1 MQISFT
7 KLLRLFISFTFCK
20 FDKHLPMH
28 IRFVLFF
35 LLTAYPF
42 TILFS
47 QGNYLI
53 SGRIFDSKTKEPLA
67 FVNIIIN
74 QSNYGGTTDI
84 DGKFRF
90 RYHEP
95 VTTLKISYVGYES
108 QNYQVGSRT
117 QNLAIYLDRK
127 EIDLQEVEILP
138 GINPAHRIIT
148 NAVDNRELNDPEKQ
162 QSFSYTMYEKTVFT
176 IDADTSIGIQA
187 SDSALRSRLSGIDI
201 EMTARMDSIQNDS
214 VALDSATRLIEQLI
228 SQQYLFLMENVT
240 KRKFLY
246 PDKSYNNVVATKMS
260 GFKDPIFVF
269 LSTQI
274 QSFSFYKPFITIFQ
288 SSYVNPISSGTLN
301 KYFFKIED
309 TTYSGHDTVFIISF
323 RPRKGTNFDGL
334 KGTISISTN
343 KWGIQ
348 NVIAEPAN
356 QGGLRIKIQQMHEL
370 VDGENWF
377 PVQLNTDVIFNNLQI
392 GKYKAIGSGRSY
404 IRDIVLNPDLVR
416 NEFNHL
422 DIEVDKD
429 ATKRSEAYWD
439 QFRIDSLSA
448 RDRKTYEVL
457 DSIGKA
463 ENFDKLAK
471 TFQTVMS
478 GRIPWGPIDF
488 DLNRILGYN
497 RYEGLILGLGIHTND
512 RVSRWFKVGGFYQY
526 SFAISTSKYGA
537 DVNFLINRRN
547 DVNIHAAYF
556 YDLLESGGVRFFDDN
571 QSTLSGN
578 WSSLLITKLDR
589 TQSFSA
595 GVTFRTLK
603 YMLWDV
609 TLSRQFK
616 KSTTYDLATYEGNAT
631 ILDNEFVFTDLSVG
645 FKWAY
650 KEKFL
655 QTVETKM
662 SLGTN
667 YPIIWLNYTRGIKGF
682 LGGEYDYNRVDLK
695 VRKTFKL
702 KYLGDFSF
710 QVDAGYID
718 QPIPAT
724 NLYNGNGTYRLITL
738 WAPNTFAT
746 MRSNEFLSNAYFSL
760 YLYHDFKYLL
770 FKGKKWFHPEP
781 AISQNIGFGW
791 LDHPER
797 YAYSTDQLRQMNLGY
812 YETGLLINNLVNL
825 KVYTIGIGAFYR
837 WGPYSFDNVGDNFAY
852 KISVI
857 FPF

>member
-1 MQISFT
+1 MLFRSISF
-7 KLLRLFISFTFCK
+7 LL
-20 FDKHLPMH
+20 
-28 IRFVLFF
+28 F
-35 LLTAYPF
+35 LVFPLST
-42 TILFS
+42 LFS
-47 QGNYLI
+47 QENYSV
-53 SGRIFDSKTKEPLA
+53 SGRIFDAKTKEPLA
-67 FVNIIIN
+67 FVNIVIN
-74 QSNYGGTTDI
+74 HSNYGGTTDI

-90 RYHEP
+90 RYPEP
-95 VTTLKISYVGYES
+95 VTSLQISYVGYES
-108 QNYQVGSRT
+108 QKHPVGSRS
-117 QNLAIYLDRK
+117 QNLAIYLERK
-127 EIDLQEVEILP
+127 EIELQEVEILP

-148 NAVDNRELNDPEKQ
+148 NAVNNREVNDPEKQ
-162 QSFSYTMYEKTVFT
+162 KSFSYTMYEKTVFT
-176 IDADTSIGIQA
+176 IDADTSVGNTFHDTIGQA
-187 SDSALRSRLSGIDI
+187 GLAGI
-201 EMTARMDSIQNDS
+201 EMDFKPGMDSIQPDS
-214 VALDSATRLIEQLI
+214 MMKDSAARMIEKLI

-246 PDKSYNNVVATKMS
+246 PDKSYNDVVATKMS

-269 LSTQI
+269 LATQI

-288 SSYVNPISSGTLN
+288 SSYVNPISGGSLS

-309 TTYSGHDTVFIISF
+309 TTFAGHDTVFIISF
-323 RPRKGTNFDGL
+323 RPKKGTNFDGL
-334 KGTISISTN
+334 KGTISVSTH

-356 QGGLRIKIQQMHEL
+356 QGGLRIKIQQMYDL
-370 VDGENWF
+370 IDGENWF

-404 IRDIVLNPDLVR
+404 IRDIVLNPELVR
-416 NEFNHL
+416 REFNHL
-422 DIEVDKD
+422 DIEVNKD
-429 ATKRSEAYWD
+429 AGKRSEEYWN
-439 QFRIDSLSA
+439 QYRTDSLTA

-463 ENFDKLAK
+463 ENFDKMAK

-478 GRIPWGPIDF
+478 GKVPWGPINF
-488 DLNRILGYN
+488 DLNKILGYN

-512 RVSRWFKVGGFYQY
+512 RLSRWFQIGGFYQY

-537 DVNFLINRRN
+537 DVNFLVNRRN
-547 DVNIHAAYF
+547 DVNIHAACF
-556 YDLLESGGVRFFDDN
+556 YDLIESGGVRFFDDN

-589 TQSFSA
+589 TQSVSA
-595 GVTFRTLK
+595 GITFRTLK
-603 YMLWDV
+603 NLLWDV
-609 TLSRQFK
+609 TLSRQYK

-631 ILDNEFVFTDLSVG
+631 MLDNEFVFTDLSVG

-667 YPIIWLNYTRGIKGF
+667 YPIVWLNYTRGIKGF
-682 LGGEYDYNRVDLK
+682 LGGEYNYNRLDLK

-710 QVDAGYID
+710 QVNAGYVD

-724 NLYNGNGTYRLITL
+724 NLYNGNGAYRLVTL

-746 MRSNEFLSNAYFSL
+746 MRSNEFLSNAYVSL

-791 LDHPER
+791 LEHKER
-797 YAYSTDQLRQMNLGY
+797 YLYSTDNLREMNLGY

-852 KISVI
+852 KVSVI